1 MDLAGATVVVTG
13 ASHGI
18 GRATAI
24 ELAEHGATVVALGRD
39 RESLDDVT
47 EQTGGS
53 SLVVDV
59 AEPGHAPL
67 VVTHALAEHGRID
80 AVVANAGIGHTGPF
94 TSMPTARIHELLD
107 VNLRAPMLLARA
119 AMPTLVE
126 QHSGALVFVTSIA
139 GVVPVPHEAAYCSS
153 KTALEAFAD
162 SLRVELRGSGVAVS
176 TVRPGV
182 VRTGF
187 HQARELPYDRRWP
200 RPMAAERIAAAVVG
214 VLESG
219 AEHRTE
225 PRWLDVAAWLRTS
238 SPWLYRSLSR
248 RFG

>member
-1 MDLAGATVVVTG
+1 VDLGGATVVVTG

-18 GRATAI
+18 GRATAFA
-24 ELAEHGATVVALGRD
+24 LAEEGATVVAVGRD
-39 RESLDDVT
+39 EPSLEDVT
-47 EQTGGS
+47 DRVGGS
-53 SLVVDV
+53 YVVADV
-59 AEPGHAPL
+59 AEPGHAP
-67 VVTHALAEHGRID
+67 VVVQHALAAHGRID

-94 TSMPTARIHELLD
+94 ASMPLSRIHELLD
-107 VNLRAPMLLARA
+107 INLRAPMLLARA
-119 AMPTLVE
+119 AVPSLVE
-126 QHSGALVFVTSIA
+126 QGSGALVFVTSIA

-182 VRTGF
+182 VRTAF
-187 HQARELPYDRRWP
+187 HSSRELPYDRRWP
-200 RPMAAERIAAAVVG
+200 RPLAADRIAAAVVD
-214 VLESG
+214 VVQTG

-225 PRWLDVAAWLRTS
+225 PRWLDVAAWLRAS

>member
-1 MDLAGATVVVTG
+1 MDLGGATVLVTG

-18 GRATAI
+18 GRATAFA
-24 ELAEHGATVVALGRD
+24 LAEEGATVVALGRD
-39 RESLDDVT
+39 EDSLEHLT
-47 EQTGGS
+47 RAIGGS
-53 SLVVDV
+53 YLVADV
-59 AEPGHAPL
+59 AQPGHAPR
-67 VVTHALAEHGRID
+67 VMEHALSTHGRVD
-80 AVVANAGIGHTGPF
+80 AVIANAGIGHTGPF
-94 TSMPTARIHELLD
+94 TSMPLSRIHELLD

-126 QHSGALVFVTSIA
+126 QSSGALVFVTSIA
-139 GVVPVPHEAAYCSS
+139 GVVPVPREAAYCSS

-162 SLRVELRGSGVAVS
+162 SLRAELRGSGVAVS

-182 VRTGF
+182 VRTAF
-187 HQARELPYDRRWP
+187 HESRELPYDRRWP
-200 RPMAAERIAAAVVG
+200 RPLAAERIARAVVD
-214 VLESG
+214 VLHTG

-225 PRWLDVAAWLRTS
+225 PRWLDVAAWLRSS

>member
-1 MDLAGATVVVTG
+1 VDLGGATVVVTG

-18 GRATAI
+18 GRATAYA
-24 ELAEHGATVVALGRD
+24 LAEQGATVVALGRD
-39 RESLDDVT
+39 EASLDDVT
-47 EQTGGS
+47 RDVGGS
-53 SLVVDV
+53 YLVVDV
-59 AEPGHAPL
+59 AKPDHVPQ
-67 VVTHALAEHGRID
+67 VVAHTLAEHGRID

-94 TSMPTARIHELLD
+94 TSMPMARIHELLD

-119 AMPTLVE
+119 VVPSLVE
-126 QHSGALVFVTSIA
+126 QGSGALVFVTSIA

-162 SLRVELRGSGVAVS
+162 SLRAEVRGSGVAVS

-182 VRTGF
+182 VRTAF
-187 HQARELPYDRRWP
+187 HESRQLPYDRRWP
-200 RPMAAERIAAAVVG
+200 RPLAAERIASAVVD
-214 VLESG
+214 VLQTG

-225 PRWLDVAAWLRTS
+225 PRWLDVAAWLRSS